1 MCLSQ
6 VRKYK
11 VDLLFF
17 FFFRYFIFS
26 FNMVSYSF
34 TKYFFSLL
42 RWSEECSDFLRAVL
56 FLVTPYENY
65 SLAQTIAESLL
76 FFFLLFMIPFFMRF
90 FYLRYTRL
98 SPNNLPTESAQKM
111 CCQSLRKLV
120 SSWMLSTFPFMLFF
134 FTYVC
139 TYRILMLISILFV

>member
-11 VDLLFF
+11 VDLLLLFF
-17 FFFRYFIFS
+17 FCYFIFS

-90 FYLRYTRL
+90 FKDI
-98 SPNNLPTESAQKM
+98 PDCHQIIFPQNLHRKCAANHSRNLHLPE
-111 CCQSLRKLV
+111 CCPHFLLCY
-120 SSWMLSTFPFMLFF
+120 FF

-139 TYRILMLISILFV
+139 THFHVN